1 MPNIGVPEL
10 LIILLVALV
19 VFGPRKLPDLG
30 RSLGQGLREF
40 RRHTSGVTE
49 EFKAGLQDIQP
60 APLSSAPVTAP
71 VTAPLTAPPQDE
83 RQAS

>member
-60 APLSSAPVTAP
+60 ASLSSAEVTPPV
-71 VTAPLTAPPQDE
+71 TAPPQDE

>member
-60 APLSSAPVTAP
+60 ASLSSAPVTAP
-71 VTAPLTAPPQDE
+71 VTAPPQDE